1 MSQNWP
7 SGWPASWPWSEMM
20 NPGTSKW
27 IAFPLLLAL
36 GAGCTLDAGS
46 RGPFGPEDPETA
58 IPKKPLP
65 PQPPTRHALAF
76 TADETPG
83 RHLKPKMA
91 GTVADT
97 TLKRSP
103 NPSAMLTTAET
114 AALRKAAEADPR
126 VAGLLGN
133 RWGFVEAQR
142 VPPEGKVAF
151 GCCRDEAR
159 FARLTYFSYSQNV
172 AVEVLLKEQ
181 LVMEAVRREGYVPP
195 EGPQDVERGIALA
208 RADSR
213 LAGRVESLQGHGLLM
228 QPDIGFF
235 RNDPGYGHR
244 TIWITFSQGQDGD
257 PKFWAV
263 VDLTDDRVLEAGQE
277 PSR

>member
-1 MSQNWP
+1 
-7 SGWPASWPWSEMM
+7 MM
-20 NPGTSKW
+20 NRYTATWMSL
-27 IAFPLLLAL
+27 PLMVAL

-46 RGPFGPEDPETA
+46 RGPFGPQDPETA
-58 IPKKPLP
+58 VPKMALPSQIPA
-65 PQPPTRHALAF
+65 RHVLAF

-83 RHLKPKMA
+83 RHFKPKMA
-91 GTVADT
+91 GTVADAAV
-97 TLKRSP
+97 KRSP
-103 NPSAMLTTAET
+103 NPNAILTAPEI
-114 AALRKAAEADPR
+114 AAFRKAAEADPR
-126 VAGLLGN
+126 VAALLGD
-133 RWGFVEAQR
+133 RWGFIEANR
-142 VPPEGKVAF
+142 TAPEGKIAF

-159 FARLTYFSYSQNV
+159 FATLIYFSYSQNV
-172 AVEVLLKEQ
+172 AVEVRLKEQ
-181 LVMEAVRREGYVPP
+181 RVIDAARRGGYLPP

-213 LAGRVESLQGHGLLM
+213 LAGNVHSLQGHGLLM

-235 RNDPGYGHR
+235 KNDPGYGHR

-263 VDLTDDRVLEAGQE
+263 VDLTDDRVLDAGQE